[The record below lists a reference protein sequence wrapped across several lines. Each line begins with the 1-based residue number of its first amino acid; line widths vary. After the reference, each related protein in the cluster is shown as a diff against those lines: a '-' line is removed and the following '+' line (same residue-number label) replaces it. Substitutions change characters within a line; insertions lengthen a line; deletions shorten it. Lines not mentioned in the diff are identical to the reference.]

1 MRIDVLKKFNVL
13 YIEDDVDLQRNTVE
27 VLEDFVNKLYYTD
40 SLNEAYKIIKTKHID
55 LVISDI
61 LVGEK
66 NAIEFI
72 EFLKKQNINIP
83 FILISAYTNTEYF
96 LDAIKLKVASYLIK
110 PVKMKQLLE
119 NMYEVLYP
127 KYQEKEILKDKIA
140 FKVLSMIC
148 DSKQME
154 VIKLIIDSLDEEY
167 VFSLSY
173 QDIMQRIDI
182 SKPTLIKLFKQLL
195 EKEIIIKLPKRK
207 YKFNIY
213 KLDLFQKFDGNFG

>member
-1 MRIDVLKKFNVL
+1 MKIDILKNFSIL
-13 YIEDDVDLQRNTVE
+13 YIEDDLDLQTNTVE
-27 VLEDFVNKLYYTD
+27 ILEDFVQKLYYTD
-40 SLNEAYKIIKTKHID
+40 SLNEAHKIVKTKHVD
-55 LVISDI
+55 LIVSDI

-72 EFLKKQNINIP
+72 KFLKKQDIDIP
-83 FILISAYTNTEYF
+83 FILTSAYTNTEYF
-96 LDAIKLKVASYLIK
+96 LDAIKLKVASYLVKPIK
-110 PVKMKQLLE
+110 IKQLLE
-119 NMYEVLYP
+119 GMHEVLYP

-140 FKVLSMIC
+140 FKTLSMIC

-154 VIKLIIDSLDEEY
+154 VIRLIVDSLDEDY
-167 VFSLSY
+167 TFSLSY

-195 EKEIIIKLPKRK
+195 DKEIIIKLPKRK

-213 KLDLFQKFDGNFG
+213 KLELF

>member
-1 MRIDVLKKFNVL
+1 MKIDILKNFSIL
-13 YIEDDVDLQRNTVE
+13 YIEDDLDLQANTVE
-27 VLEDFVNKLYYTD
+27 ILEDFVQNIYYTD
-40 SLNEAYKIIKTKHID
+40 SLTEAHKTVKTKHVD
-55 LVISDI
+55 LIISDI

-66 NAIEFI
+66 NAIDFI
-72 EFLKKQNINIP
+72 EFLKKQNIDIP
-83 FILISAYTNTEYF
+83 FILTSAYTNTEYF
-96 LDAIKLKVASYLIK
+96 LDAIKLKVASYLVKPIK
-110 PVKMKQLLE
+110 IKQLLE
-119 NMYEVLYP
+119 SMYEVLYP

-140 FKVLSMIC
+140 FKTLSMIC

-154 VIKLIIDSLDEEY
+154 VIKLIVDSLDKNY

-195 EKEIIIKLPKRK
+195 DKEIIIKLPKRK

-213 KLDLFQKFDGNFG
+213 KLDLF